1 MDTGSNEPK
10 SRYRHY
16 LEVVTGPL
24 EDKKRWRQ
32 YKARV
37 KNLPENYRT
46 AVEALERYL
55 MHFGPGDG
63 ADAASMFEDIADL
76 FERSA
81 ADGTPIRD
89 IFGQNPVEFVEA
101 FIQNYSA
108 GSYIRRERER
118 FTNAITRAAG
128 EDTDDSGNEDRTV

>member
-1 MDTGSNEPK
+1 MDAGSNEPK
-10 SRYRHY
+10 RGLLQY
-16 LEVVTGPL
+16 LEVVTGSL
-24 EDKKRWRQ
+24 DGKKRWRQ

-37 KNLPENYRT
+37 KALPEDYRA

-55 MHFGPGDG
+55 MHFGPGDS
-63 ADAASMFEDIADL
+63 ADVTSMFDDLADL

-81 ADGTPIRD
+81 AEGTPIRE
-89 IFGQNPVEFVEA
+89 IFGEDPVEFVEA

-118 FTNAITRAAG
+118 FTNAIARAAG
-128 EDTDDSGNEDRTV
+128 EDPGKEDRTV